1 MKVDS
6 KIMARINVGP
16 GVIDRWKYGKLTPH
30 PEESE
35 NTEESENE
43 HQVPKGFGTKDD
55 PHHGKLAWYI
65 PPLTRHLTCVGK
77 RVFEE
82 RVRHKV
88 TVSIVGGP
96 HTGRSTLVHRFFQ
109 DEALSTPV
117 ADFENEDKLVYMNG
131 EIVQMT
137 IRTHR
142 RQVKSDGYVYLYD
155 ITNPKSLDYVISE
168 KKAIGMG
175 AGGSHPCVLAGAK
188 ADCADSSRH
197 AEKYDGRHV
206 PPERAIAIAM
216 NWNCCFYELDCLDLK
231 SPVDDVFYQVLNSI
245 VQRKQDHGSPRR
257 WCLSCSCHQAD

>member
-6 KIMARINVGP
+6 QVPVTP
-16 GVIDRWKYGKLTPH
+16 GVIARWKYGGTTPNA
-30 PEESE
+30 EEAGSDKE
-35 NTEESENE
+35 NVQNQHQES
-43 HQVPKGFGTKDD
+43 GGSFGDS
-55 PHHGKLAWYI
+55 HHGKLAWYI

-88 TVSIVGGP
+88 TVAIVGGP

-117 ADFENEDKLVYMNG
+117 ADFENEDKLVYLNG

-137 IRTHR
+137 IRTH
-142 RQVKSDGYVYLYD
+142 QKHLKADGYVYLYD
-155 ITNPKSLDYVISE
+155 ITDPKSLNYIISE
-168 KKAIGMG
+168 KQAIGMG
-175 AGGSHPCVLAGAK
+175 VSGSCPCVLAGAK
-188 ADCADSSRH
+188 ADLADSRRH

-206 PPERAIAIAM
+206 PSERAIALAT

-245 VQRKQDHGSPRR
+245 LQRKQEHGNSRG
-257 WCLSCSCHQAD
+257 WCLSCSCQAD